1 MSYKTARELVS
12 TFEQKRLAKF
22 SVQYEELL
30 TSLSPAVRIQAIN
43 GLMKLE
49 IHSNNVEG
57 LLKDPNPLVRKAAVR
72 YYRENGVSDD
82 YKKILPLLDDPE
94 EKVVEEVI
102 QTIFWL
108 TSEYDIKSFLE
119 NDSPKIRF
127 TTLKTLE
134 EEIEDERL
142 EKLIEDMNPKV
153 KKLAWMIKTNRSD
166 DPDFLKRVIQESDEF
181 LLKKTALKK
190 ILPYDASLC
199 IKIIETDI
207 EDSNKFSLK
216 ERRSL
221 LSLIKDIPL
230 EAAEKIINN
239 QVEKVQDPELLDKLI
254 VPYVVINMEAP
265 AKVIGVLNSLSQN
278 DNSQIRVQVLKGF
291 SKLNETSTV
300 ETIRSMYKDPD
311 EKVRAACIATMI
323 KMLDYYLVELIDEL
337 VLDYSKHVR
346 KAIIKAIGRLKIED
360 GYHHILSTIDNH
372 LEDDSVRKE
381 AMTIAARLK
390 LADAADVLE
399 KIIRNEYEEFE
410 ITNHSARALLR
421 ISPERVIELFS

>member
-22 SVQYEELL
+22 SVQYEDLL
-30 TSLSPAVRIQAIN
+30 TSLSPSVRIQAIS

-49 IHSNNVEG
+49 IHSNNVEK
-57 LLKDPNPLVRKAAVR
+57 LLKDPNPLVRKAAVK

-102 QTIFWL
+102 QTVYWL

-166 DPDFLKRVIQESDEF
+166 DPDFLKRVIHESEDF

-190 ILPYDASLC
+190 LLPYDASFC

-207 EDSNKFSLK
+207 EDSNKLSLK

-278 DNSQIRVQVLKGF
+278 DIPQIRVQVLKGF

-311 EKVRAACIATMI
+311 EKVRAACIATMT

-346 KAIIKAIGRLKIED
+346 KGVIKAIGRLKIED

>member
-12 TFEQKRLAKF
+12 NFEQKRLAKF

-30 TSLSPAVRIQAIN
+30 TSLSPSVRIQAIN
-43 GLMKLE
+43 GLIKLV

-57 LLKDPNPLVRKAAVR
+57 LLKDPNPLVRKAAVK

-82 YKKILPLLDDPE
+82 YKIILPLLDDPE

-102 QTIFWL
+102 QTIYWL
-108 TSEYDIKSFLE
+108 TSEYDIKSYLQ
-119 NDSPKIRF
+119 NDSPKIRYI
-127 TTLKTLE
+127 TLKTLE

-142 EKLIEDMNPKV
+142 DKLFEDLNPKV

-181 LLKKTALKK
+181 LLIKTALKK
-190 ILPYDASLC
+190 LLPYDVSFC
-199 IKIIETDI
+199 IKVIETAI
-207 EDSNKFSLK
+207 EDSKKYSLK
-216 ERRSL
+216 NRRSL

-239 QVEKVQDPELLDKLI
+239 QVEKVQDPELMDKLI

-278 DNSQIRVQVLKGF
+278 EIPEIRVQVLKGF

-311 EKVRAACIATMI
+311 EKVRAACVATMT

-337 VLDYSKHVR
+337 VHDYSKHVR

-360 GYHHILSTIDNH
+360 AYHYILSTIDNQ

-381 AMTIAARLK
+381 AMIIASRLK
-390 LADAADVLE
+390 LAEAADVLE
-399 KIIRNEYEEFE
+399 KIIKNEYEEFE

-421 ISPERVIELFS
+421 ISPERVIELFG

>member
-12 TFEQKRLAKF
+12 NFEQKRLAKF

-30 TSLSPAVRIQAIN
+30 TSLSPSVRIQAIN
-43 GLMKLE
+43 GLIKLV

-57 LLKDPNPLVRKAAVR
+57 LLKDPNPLVRKAAVK

-82 YKKILPLLDDPE
+82 YKIILPLLDDPE

-102 QTIFWL
+102 QTIYWL
-108 TSEYDIKSFLE
+108 TSEYDIKSYLQ
-119 NDSPKIRF
+119 NDSPKIRYI
-127 TTLKTLE
+127 TLKTLE

-142 EKLIEDMNPKV
+142 DKLFEDLNPKV

-181 LLKKTALKK
+181 LLIKTALKK
-190 ILPYDASLC
+190 LLPYDVSFC
-199 IKIIETDI
+199 IKVIETAI
-207 EDSNKFSLK
+207 EDSKKYSLK
-216 ERRSL
+216 NRRSL

-230 EAAEKIINN
+230 DAAEKIINN
-239 QVEKVQDPELLDKLI
+239 QVEKVQDPELMDKLI

-278 DNSQIRVQVLKGF
+278 EIPEIRVQVLKGF

-311 EKVRAACIATMI
+311 EKVRAACVATMT

-337 VLDYSKHVR
+337 VHDYSKHVR

-360 GYHHILSTIDNH
+360 AYHYILSTIDNQ

-381 AMTIAARLK
+381 AMIIASRLK
-390 LADAADVLE
+390 LAEAADVLE
-399 KIIRNEYEEFE
+399 KIIKNEYEEFE

-421 ISPERVIELFS
+421 ISPERVIELFG

>member
-12 TFEQKRLAKF
+12 NFEQKRLAKF

-30 TSLSPAVRIQAIN
+30 TSLSPSVRIQAIN
-43 GLMKLE
+43 GLIKLV

-57 LLKDPNPLVRKAAVR
+57 LLKDPNPLVRKAAVK

-82 YKKILPLLDDPE
+82 YKIILPLLDDPE

-102 QTIFWL
+102 QTIYWL
-108 TSEYDIKSFLE
+108 TSEYDIKSYLQ
-119 NDSPKIRF
+119 NDSPKIRYI
-127 TTLKTLE
+127 TLKTLE

-142 EKLIEDMNPKV
+142 DKLIEDLNPKV

-181 LLKKTALKK
+181 LLIKTALKK
-190 ILPYDASLC
+190 LLPYDVSFC
-199 IKIIETDI
+199 IKVIETAI
-207 EDSNKFSLK
+207 EDSKKYSLK
-216 ERRSL
+216 NRRSL

-239 QVEKVQDPELLDKLI
+239 QVEKVQDPELMDKLI

-278 DNSQIRVQVLKGF
+278 EIPEIRVQVLKGF

-311 EKVRAACIATMI
+311 EKVRAACVATMT

-337 VLDYSKHVR
+337 VHDYSKHVR

-360 GYHHILSTIDNH
+360 AYHYILSTIDNQ

-381 AMTIAARLK
+381 AMIIASRLK
-390 LADAADVLE
+390 LAEAADVLE
-399 KIIRNEYEEFE
+399 KIIKNEYEEFE

-421 ISPERVIELFS
+421 ISPERVIELFG